1 MILRSGKIIYNSNN
15 EIFEYTKFMLNNL
28 SLETNIDI
36 KLKIIY
42 NIFLYFTNNKV
53 VSFIKNDNSV
63 NPSAVIMKALLI
75 ENKLTDYTQCVYYNK
90 ILKIINKVK
99 TLY

>member
-15 EIFEYTKFMLNNL
+15 DVFEYTKFMLNNL
-28 SLETNIDI
+28 SLEANIDI

-53 VSFIKNDNSV
+53 VSFIKNVKSA
-63 NPSAVIMKALLI
+63 PAVIIKAQFI
-75 ENKLTDYTQCVYYNK
+75 ENELSDYSQYVYYNK